1 MPLRLVTHRSIAGS
15 CIVSM
20 CNGASNI
27 THITML
33 PTYLQA
39 VHGVSATLS
48 GVYQLPVTA
57 SNITAM
63 FGASMTISKT
73 GKLLPF
79 LYAGPLIY
87 LVGAVLL
94 QQLQVDSPLSWVLG
108 AAIPVGAGFGFT
120 IQGCILAVQN
130 ACSTPETRDDMPVAA
145 VMEVFS
151 QQLGRSVAISVAQ
164 SVFVQKLHSG
174 LKALA
179 ATEPQDEDVLL
190 SLAGKG
196 LEEMVRIMN
205 TLDSVVRAGVRS
217 TLSLA
222 MTSAFILPVAA
233 MALASVA
240 TLLVERRN
248 IDVSK
253 KRAPVPVAA
262 GSGGGGEEIVS
273 SAVQEARPVQEASPE
288 DAEKRT

>member
-1 MPLRLVTHRSIAGS
+1 
-15 CIVSM
+15 M

-63 FGASMTISKT
+63 FAASMTISKT
-73 GKLLPF
+73 GQLLPF

-87 LVGAVLL
+87 LLGAVLI

-130 ACSTPETRDDMPVAA
+130 ACSTPETREDMPVAA
-145 VMEVFS
+145 TMEVFS

-179 ATEPQDEDVLL
+179 ATEPQDEGVLL
-190 SLAGKG
+190 NLAEQG
-196 LEEMVRIMN
+196 LEQMVRIMD
-205 TLDSVVRAGVRS
+205 TLDSVVRAGVKSALS
-217 TLSLA
+217 TA

-253 KRAPVPVAA
+253 KPAPVVAA
-262 GSGGGGEEIVS
+262 GSGGGGEELVS
-273 SAVQEARPVQEASPE
+273 STVQETNDVQETAAAQEQASPG
-288 DAEKRT
+288 DAEKRV